1 MKQAGLFGEPGRGE
15 QSSTGKFDVVAH
27 IDGGARGNPGPA
39 AYGVIIRNASGAVL
53 AELTCYLGMQ
63 TNNHAEYSGLLAAL
77 EYAAQAQYQ
86 SLKVFSDSELLVRQ
100 MQGRYKV
107 SSPSLKPLYDK
118 ARLLVQKFHV
128 FNIEHVLR
136 EKNKD
141 ADRLVNQCLDARSR

>member
-1 MKQAGLFGEPGRGE
+1 MPRK
-15 QSSTGKFDVVAH
+15 
-27 IDGGARGNPGPA
+27 
-39 AYGVIIRNASGAVL
+39 
-53 AELTCYLGMQ
+53 
-63 TNNHAEYSGLLAAL
+63 
-77 EYAAQAQYQ
+77 AQYQ

>member
-1 MKQAGLFGEPGRGE
+1 MKQSGLFEEPQR
-15 QSSTGKFDVVAH
+15 STGKFDVIAH

-39 AYGVIIRNASGAVL
+39 AYGVIV
-53 AELTCYLGMQ
+53 
-63 TNNHAEYSGLLAAL
+63 
-77 EYAAQAQYQ
+77 YAARAQYQ

-141 ADRLVNQCLDARSR
+141 ADRLVNQCLDARSRR